1 MTIKN
6 RTVGLELSTSNQD
19 IYTVPANFKGTV
31 DSIIITNKT
40 ASYVDVSLDWYS
52 SLSTTYYSIFGST
65 AMEPNST
72 LQITHPLYLEA
83 GDKIRGLA
91 TLNNTVVV
99 SVRTSE
105 EYSVSTR

>member
-19 IYTVPANFKGTV
+19 VYTVPSSFKATV

-40 ASYVDVSLDWYS
+40 SSYVDVSLDWYS
-52 SLSTTYYSIFGST
+52 SLNTTYYSIFG
-65 AMEPNST
+65 AVRLEPNST
-72 LQITHPLYLEA
+72 VQITEPLYLEPA
-83 GDKIRGLA
+83 DKIRGLA

-105 EYSVSTR
+105 EYIASTR